1 MIDYAS
7 RFVRDPNVC
16 NGQTTIKGT
25 RVILRSILASLAAG
39 ESEEEILESYPSLT
53 AEDIQ
58 AVIAFAA
65 ASTLEDIPMPALP
78 SFDAS

>member
-1 MIDYAS
+1 MTDYAS
-7 RFVRDPNVC
+7 HFVRDPNIC

-39 ESEEEILESYPSLT
+39 ETEEEILGSYPSLT
-53 AEDIQ
+53 HEDLQ

-65 ASTLEDIPMPALP
+65 ASALDDIPMSVLP